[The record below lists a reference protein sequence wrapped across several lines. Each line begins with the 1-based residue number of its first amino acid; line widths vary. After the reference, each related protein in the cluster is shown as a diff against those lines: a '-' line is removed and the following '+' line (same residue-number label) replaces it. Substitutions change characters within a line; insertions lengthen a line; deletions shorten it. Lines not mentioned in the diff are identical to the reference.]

1 MHTATIEPAA
11 AAERQRVV
19 TDHDIGRALRDQRRD
34 AGQLLHE
41 TAERSGIGIKVL
53 SRIERGQRPC
63 RVAEMVSITAAL
75 NTDSESVLARAGEI
89 RHEREH
95 GELVTKAR
103 AANSVTR

>member
-1 MHTATIEPAA
+1 MSTATIETTA
-11 AAERQRVV
+11 AAESPRAV
-19 TDHDIGRALRDQRRD
+19 TDHDIGKALRYQRRD

-41 TAERSGIGIKVL
+41 TAARSGIGIKVL

-75 NTDSESVLARAGEI
+75 NTDSEKLLARAGEI

-95 GELVTKAR
+95 GGSVAKAR
-103 AANSVTR
+103 AADSGTR